1 MFKED
6 PITRYGYVVGGI
18 NIKQFEEKP
27 SSEDTPPNSRER
39 QRIKCTMNCNKRK
52 LRVNFWKNLLI

>member
-1 MFKED
+1 MFKGD

-27 SSEDTPPNSRER
+27 SSEDTLPNSRER

-52 LRVNFWKNLLI
+52 LRVNF